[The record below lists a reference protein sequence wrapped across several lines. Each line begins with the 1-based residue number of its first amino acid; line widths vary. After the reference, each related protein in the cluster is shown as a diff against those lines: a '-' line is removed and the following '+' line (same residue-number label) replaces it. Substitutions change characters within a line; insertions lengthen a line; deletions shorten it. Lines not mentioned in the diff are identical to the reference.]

1 MKSSRFNIPGSFNI
15 IVALFII
22 LFLFSGCASDK
33 SKIDKFLLEAQSY
46 YDKGEYQKAVIQ
58 IKNAIGI
65 KNDSQKAYDLLS
77 KTYLKLG
84 NGQEAFKAFLKLEQI
99 DSEKLEYKIQLA
111 SFYLLGKNKS
121 EAKKRV
127 DQVLL
132 KDPEHIQALFLS
144 AGIMSLDR
152 IDPDK
157 QELDKQVP
165 DGQDLDEQD
174 LNNITNVYQKILT
187 IDPKQAKAHMALA
200 QIYGSL
206 KQFEKTQFHLKKTV
220 DIDPANPQ
228 YVTALYRFYL
238 ISGQFEN
245 AKTVIEDLIKNRP
258 NEAQPLILLSNFYL
272 GQRDIKNAETT
283 LLKAIDVDP
292 KNINPY
298 MLLAKLLNSQ
308 KRVDEA
314 EELIQK
320 ALKINPDNFNVKNA
334 YADFHFGNEAI
345 EKAEGLVDEI
355 LAARPNY
362 LPSKLLK
369 GKILAKQKD
378 WDKAILIFQDLVK
391 EEPNSD
397 IFNLFLG
404 SAYFEKNDLKQA
416 KPFISKALE
425 KNPNLFQARLI
436 MADIYFRQNDL
447 YLAQDHIQKALK
459 QSPKHYNAN
468 MLLGN
473 IKLADKQYP
482 TAKAIFEELIEI
494 DPKNPAAYYRLG
506 LVYQTENNP
515 EKALKNFNAALD
527 INPNLMDVFSNLIA
541 VIANQKDYSAAIA
554 RCDVQL
560 TKVSDSPIIVSVILN
575 LKGNLLL
582 SAQKTE
588 QGKTTLKQAIDK
600 NPGYLTP
607 YMSLARVLIKQNK
620 LNDAIELY
628 QALIKN
634 RPDQASPH
642 GLIGN
647 LYEQQKKYDLAE
659 THYKN
664 ALEINSNYIPAAN
677 NLAFLYAQQG
687 KELNKAL
694 DLALQAKEKVG
705 KLPAVMDTLG
715 WVYYKKE
722 LYDNAV
728 AEFQACVDQEPE
740 NPIFN
745 YHLGLALNKKGEYV
759 KAKKALKK
767 ALALQKDFNGADDAQ
782 KVLDQ
787 L

>member
-1 MKSSRFNIPGSFNI
+1 MKSSRFNIPGSFII

-22 LFLFSGCASDK
+22 LLIFSGCASDK
-33 SKIDKFLLEAQSY
+33 SKLDNFLLDAQTY
-46 YDKGEYQKAVIQ
+46 YDNGEYQKAIIQ
-58 IKNAIGI
+58 LKNAISI
-65 KNDSQKAYDLLS
+65 DNNSEEAYDFLS

-84 NGQEAFKAFLKLEQI
+84 NGQEAFKAFLRLEQI
-99 DSEKLEYKIQLA
+99 DAENLEYKIQLA

-152 IDPDK
+152 ID
-157 QELDKQVP
+157 LDKQILEEQEP
-165 DGQDLDEQD
+165 GKQKIDEQD
-174 LNNITNVYQKILT
+174 LDNIKNVYQKILT
-187 IDPKQAKAHMALA
+187 IDPKQAKAHLALA
-200 QIYGSL
+200 QIFGSQ
-206 KQFEKTQFHLKKTV
+206 KQFEKTEAHLKKAV
-220 DIDPANPQ
+220 DIDPASPQ

-245 AKTVIEDLIKNRP
+245 AKTVIENLIKNRP

-272 GQRDIKNAETT
+272 GQKDIQNAEAT

-308 KRVDEA
+308 KKLNEA
-314 EELIQK
+314 EELIQR
-320 ALKINPDNFNVKNA
+320 ALKINPDDFNVKNA
-334 YADFHFGNEAI
+334 YADFHFANEAI

-369 GKILAKQKD
+369 GKILAKRKD

-391 EEPNSD
+391 EDPESD
-397 IFNLFLG
+397 ILNLLLG

-416 KPFISKALE
+416 NPFISKALE

-436 MADIYFRQNDL
+436 MADIHFRQNDL
-447 YLAQDHIQKALK
+447 YLAQDHIQKAIK

-468 MLLGN
+468 ILLGN
-473 IKLADKQYP
+473 IKLADKQYSM
-482 TAKAIFEELIEI
+482 AKAIFEELIELN
-494 DPKNPAAYYRLG
+494 PENPAAYYRLG
-506 LVYQTENNP
+506 LVNRTENNP
-515 EKALKNFNAALD
+515 EKALKNFNAALE

-541 VIANQKDYSAAIA
+541 VLAGQKEYSTAIA
-554 RCDVQL
+554 RCDDQL
-560 TKVSDSPIIVSVILN
+560 KKVSDSPIIDSVILN

-600 NPGYLTP
+600 NPGYLAP
-607 YMSLARVLIKQNK
+607 YMSLARVLVKENK
-620 LNDAIELY
+620 LDDAIELY

-659 THYKN
+659 AHYKN
-664 ALEINSNYIPAAN
+664 ALDINSNYIPAAN

-694 DLALQAKEKVG
+694 DLARQAKEKVG
-705 KLPAVMDTLG
+705 KMPAVMDTLG

-745 YHLGLALNKKGEYV
+745 YHLGLAFNKKGEYV
-759 KAKKALKK
+759 KAEKALKK
-767 ALALQKDFNGADDAQ
+767 ALALQNDFNGADDAQ